1 MINKYIMSSLQIGI
15 KLTNFRTII
24 ILNRFHR
31 HRSNDKYSNYRTG
44 RPYTRSGAKAFFSIK
59 SPWKKIV
66 PNFSNIAI
74 ICHDSHKKG
83 IHNFTVGS
91 PTAWWTKRRTL
102 ASRGGRGEEEGE
114 GWKKRQKRRRARSA
128 WSRAGRRGRRE
139 AKERRRQRTRM

>member
-1 MINKYIMSSLQIGI
+1 MISLQIGI

-59 SPWKKIV
+59 SLWKKIV

-83 IHNFTVGS
+83 IRNFTVGS
-91 PTAWWTKRRTL
+91 PTARWTKRRT
-102 ASRGGRGEEEGE
+102 SRGGRGEEEGE

>member
-1 MINKYIMSSLQIGI
+1 MIHKYIMISLQIGI

-59 SPWKKIV
+59 SPWKKLFQISQISRLFV
-66 PNFSNIAI
+66 TIPIKREFVISPSIHQL
-74 ICHDSHKKG
+74 HDERK
-83 IHNFTVGS
+83 
-91 PTAWWTKRRTL
+91 
-102 ASRGGRGEEEGE
+102 GGRVEEEEEREEGE

>member
-1 MINKYIMSSLQIGI
+1 MISLQIGI
-15 KLTNFRTII
+15 KLTNFWPII

-59 SPWKKIV
+59 SPWKKLFQISQISRLFV
-66 PNFSNIAI
+66 TIPIKREFI
-74 ICHDSHKKG
+74 ISPSVHQLHDERK
-83 IHNFTVGS
+83 
-91 PTAWWTKRRTL
+91 
-102 ASRGGRGEEEGE
+102 GGRWRVEEEEGREEGE

>member
-1 MINKYIMSSLQIGI
+1 MIHKYIMISLQIGI

-31 HRSNDKYSNYRTG
+31 HRSNDKYSNYRIE

-59 SPWKKIV
+59 SPWKKLFQISQISRLFV
-66 PNFSNIAI
+66 TIPIKREFI
-74 ICHDSHKKG
+74 ISPSVHQLHDERK
-83 IHNFTVGS
+83 
-91 PTAWWTKRRTL
+91 
-102 ASRGGRGEEEGE
+102 GGRVEEEEGREEGE